1 MLNYIIFEYYDG
13 EDNRLGYKFPYNSC
27 EILSSENSIILE
39 KFFEEELR
47 VIEKKRM
54 NEEYDKNWDKDNKFK
69 SQYLI
74 EHHSKESRD
83 EISQRNEENNENK
96 LIYLEPDNNM
106 TNKSEKLLIFNE
118 INQNDDK
125 ENDSENINEI
135 IEENNEY
142 PNVFQ
147 EQEQIPETN
156 QNDKIQVKIEY
167 LNKIENNE
175 VPFYICD
182 ENYFSKEDCIKFSN
196 RTTNLQPKLSLIDHL
211 FQFIETEKPLN
222 YVLTGY
228 FAKIFINLL
237 NFKTSN
243 LIRYILISKRD
254 FFRSLINHAHMKSIS
269 DIIIK
274 LLNINLSNIDCRED
288 FKKDIFLKIID
299 AFQNIDDEVK
309 YNLI

>member
-13 EDNRLGYKFPYNSC
+13 EDNRVGYKFPYNSC

-54 NEEYDKNWDKDNKFK
+54 NEEYDKNWDKDNNFK

-106 TNKSEKLLIFNE
+106 TNKSEKLLIFDE

-125 ENDSENINEI
+125 EKDSENINEK

-147 EQEQIPETN
+147 EQEQIPETY
-156 QNDKIQVKIEY
+156 QNDKIHTRKVDESYNYDIV
-167 LNKIENNE
+167 INE
-175 VPFYICD
+175 
-182 ENYFSKEDCIKFSN
+182 
-196 RTTNLQPKLSLIDHL
+196 
-211 FQFIETEKPLN
+211 
-222 YVLTGY
+222 
-228 FAKIFINLL
+228 
-237 NFKTSN
+237 
-243 LIRYILISKRD
+243 KR
-254 FFRSLINHAHMKSIS
+254 
-269 DIIIK
+269 
-274 LLNINLSNIDCRED
+274 
-288 FKKDIFLKIID
+288 
-299 AFQNIDDEVK
+299 
-309 YNLI
+309 